1 MDSQNDNLCDNLHRE
16 KALKTLMPQGEMW
29 ELINARLNF

>member
-1 MDSQNDNLCDNLHRE
+1 MDSQNDNLCDSLHRE
-16 KALKTLMPQGEMW
+16 KALKTLMPRGEIR